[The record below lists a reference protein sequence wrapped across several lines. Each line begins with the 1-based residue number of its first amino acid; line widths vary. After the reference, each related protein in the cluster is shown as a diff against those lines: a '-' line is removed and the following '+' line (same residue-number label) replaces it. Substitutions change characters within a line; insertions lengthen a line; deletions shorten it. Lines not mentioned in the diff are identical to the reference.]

1 MSAMFASLRPIQPGN
16 VRVSAA
22 AAHDRSVRR
31 RLQTLVRRRRRLRCV
46 ATGPLQSCI
55 NLIDHWVASPAGRST
70 QRSTPFC
77 SAMRTKKMSCDSAWH
92 VGPRARKQWPHYR
105 SSGRTR
111 MTAGTAILRTCCRL
125 VTASRSAVACRT
137 SQPTASCDCYKRSA
151 GLLGL
156 TRKQSS
162 LCVAVVPGGHEKI
175 CRLVGFIATNSTAG
189 IRSDE
194 GTNRVGLAL
203 ELSFSGVEKAL
214 PALAASNRPSS
225 KTARACASTAALP
238 RRVPAVV
245 QSGGT
250 LSWTER

>member
-1 MSAMFASLRPIQPGN
+1 
-16 VRVSAA
+16 
-22 AAHDRSVRR
+22 
-31 RLQTLVRRRRRLRCV
+31 
-46 ATGPLQSCI
+46 
-55 NLIDHWVASPAGRST
+55 
-70 QRSTPFC
+70 
-77 SAMRTKKMSCDSAWH
+77 
-92 VGPRARKQWPHYR
+92 
-105 SSGRTR
+105 

-245 QSGGT
+245 QSGGYAIVDRAIIRT
-250 LSWTER
+250 AAVRWTEERRSGELLHNELHNRISRWPIAKIARKFDTERWPSGRWRRS